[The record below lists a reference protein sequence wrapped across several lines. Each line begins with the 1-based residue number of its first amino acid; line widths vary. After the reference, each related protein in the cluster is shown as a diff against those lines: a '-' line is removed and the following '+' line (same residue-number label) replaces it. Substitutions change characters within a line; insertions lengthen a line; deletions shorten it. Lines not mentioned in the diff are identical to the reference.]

1 MAIINNHP
9 IRKIEVDNTNSYL
22 FNYLD
27 TQKLDLEV
35 HNDWSGLKNL
45 LTSKDDYPYSFDPC
59 FDPTSFQESTNG
71 FSLYLKDGDRVVATY
86 AAREQHPNYIKEGLS
101 NYYNNTKI
109 ENLPTSLTPTNL
121 RYYYSSCQWV
131 DTEYLGRRI
140 GVTLDL
146 IKKHI
151 IFDWVKADC
160 NYAIHKVND
169 TMISYHKSKLFYVE
183 RNPIYKHFVTVIK
196 HLCKINNIPY
206 DSKILYYKSSY
217 ELTYKIYYN
226 FKLK

>member
-27 TQKLDLEV
+27 TQNLDLEV

-86 AAREQHPNYIKEGLS
+86 AAREQHPNYIKEGLA
-101 NYYNNTKI
+101 NYYSNTKI
-109 ENLPTSLTPTNL
+109 EDLPTSITPTNL

-151 IFDWVKADC
+151 IFDWVGADC

-169 TMISYHKSKLFYVE
+169 TMISYHTSKLFYSDSQYFFTKSDGDVGGAGGS
-183 RNPIYKHFVTVIK
+183 NDTDYNVAWIYKNAFDNKLSEIK
-196 HLCKINNIPY
+196 I
-206 DSKILYYKSSY
+206 
-217 ELTYKIYYN
+217 TYP
-226 FKLK
+226 